1 MDFNEHTASGE
12 AFDDWDAQSLA
23 SVGSAG
29 TAIDG
34 ALDGLRM
41 GGARQRTVQVVL
53 WTQLL
58 YRRDF
63 PLAQPKEVIE
73 YTRFTG
79 VPAQADGDSA
89 EVFISVPRRGA
100 RAYVGGLS
108 GAENFRKPA
117 QLVEWLRQSSDLLRV

>member
-1 MDFNEHTASGE
+1 MDFHGQAAKGE
-12 AFDDWDAQSLA
+12 ATDEWDVHSLA

-34 ALDGLRM
+34 ALDGLRV
-41 GGARQRTVQVVL
+41 GGARQRTVRVVL

-63 PLAQPKEVIE
+63 PLDQPKEEIE

-79 VPAQADGDSA
+79 VPT
-89 EVFISVPRRGA
+89 
-100 RAYVGGLS
+100 
-108 GAENFRKPA
+108 
-117 QLVEWLRQSSDLLRV
+117 